1 MIGIGPADDARAATF
16 LGRTS
21 ALVKLLVV
29 VTWLL
34 GVVVT
39 PDLRASLVLGMAALL
54 AAASLGSVPP
64 RVILRGLAP
73 LAIAACGVAFFAAV
87 FAVGNGWPGAVEVL
101 EVGPLFVSVAGVEA
115 GLLVGARLLA
125 IGAIS
130 IAYATTTTPT
140 ALVDS
145 LVQQA
150 GVSDR
155 FAYGALAAYGALP
168 RLAGDLRALREARAL
183 RGLHADLHPRL
194 LVALLVLAIRHAE
207 RLGVAMDARG
217 FGQGRRSAYRPLA
230 WSVRDLLVGA
240 GGVLIMAVVIGPTV
254 IGV

>member
-1 MIGIGPADDARAATF
+1 MIGIGLADDVRATSF

-29 VTWLL
+29 MIWLL
-34 GVVVT
+34 GVVAT
-39 PDLRASLVLGMAALL
+39 PDPRASLVMGLVGLL
-54 AAASLGSVPP
+54 AAASLGSVPV
-64 RVILRGLAP
+64 RVILQGLAP

-87 FAVGNGWPGAVEVL
+87 FAVGNGRPGAITVHELGPVL
-101 EVGPLFVSVAGVEA
+101 ISVAGVEA

-125 IGAIS
+125 IGAVS
-130 IAYATTTTPT
+130 IAYATTTSPT

-183 RGLHADLHPRL
+183 RGLRSDLHPRL

-217 FGQGRRSAYRPLA
+217 FGRGRRSAYRPLA
-230 WSVRDLLVGA
+230 WGIRDLLVGV
-240 GGVLIMAVVIGPTV
+240 GGVAIVVVVVGPTLTA
-254 IGV
+254 

>member
-1 MIGIGPADDARAATF
+1 MIGIGLADDVRGATL

-34 GVVVT
+34 GVVAT
-39 PDLRASLVLGMAALL
+39 PDPRASSVLGLVGLL
-54 AAASLGSVPP
+54 AAASLGSVPV
-64 RVILRGLAP
+64 RVILQGLAP

-87 FAVGNGWPGAVEVL
+87 FAVGNGQPGAIVAL
-101 EVGPLFVSVAGVEA
+101 EVGPLVISVAGIEA

-130 IAYATTTTPT
+130 IAYATTTSPT

-145 LVQQA
+145 LVQEA

-183 RGLHADLHPRL
+183 RGLRGDLHPRL

-217 FGQGRRSAYRPLA
+217 FGHGRRSAYRPLA
-230 WSVRDLLVGA
+230 WGLRDLLVGV
-240 GGVLIMAVVIGPTV
+240 GGVAILAVVVGPTV
-254 IGV
+254 VA

>member
-1 MIGIGPADDARAATF
+1 M
-16 LGRTS
+16 
-21 ALVKLLVV
+21 
-29 VTWLL
+29 
-34 GVVVT
+34 
-39 PDLRASLVLGMAALL
+39 
-54 AAASLGSVPP
+54 
-64 RVILRGLAP
+64 RVILQGLAP

-87 FAVGNGWPGAVEVL
+87 FAVGNGRPGAIAVL
-101 EVGPLFVSVAGVEA
+101 EVGSVVISVAGVEA

-125 IGAIS
+125 IGAVS
-130 IAYATTTTPT
+130 IAYATTTSPT

-183 RGLHADLHPRL
+183 RGLRADLHPRL

-207 RLGVAMDARG
+207 RLGVAMDARA
-217 FGQGRRSAYRPLA
+217 GQADAAPIDPGLGHSRP
-230 WSVRDLLVGA
+230 A
-240 GGVLIMAVVIGPTV
+240 GGVEARDCRGRRRADPDRLTDRRQPATPRRRGPGPPV
-254 IGV
+254 PDGGSR

>member
-1 MIGIGPADDARAATF
+1 VIGIGPADDVRATSF

-29 VTWLL
+29 VAWLL
-34 GVVVT
+34 GVVAT
-39 PDLRASLVLGMAALL
+39 PDPRASLVMGLVGLL
-54 AAASLGSVPP
+54 AAASLGSVPV
-64 RVILRGLAP
+64 RVILQGLAP

-87 FAVGNGWPGAVEVL
+87 FAVGNGRPGAITVL
-101 EVGPLFVSVAGVEA
+101 ELGPVVISVAGVEA

-125 IGAIS
+125 IGAVS
-130 IAYATTTTPT
+130 IAYATTTSPT

-183 RGLHADLHPRL
+183 RGLRSDLHPRL

-217 FGQGRRSAYRPLA
+217 FGRGRRSAYRPLA
-230 WSVRDLLVGA
+230 WGIRDLLVGV
-240 GGVLIMAVVIGPTV
+240 GGVAIVVVVVGPTLTA
-254 IGV
+254 

>member
-1 MIGIGPADDARAATF
+1 MIGIGLADDVRATSL

-34 GVVVT
+34 GVVAT
-39 PDLRASLVLGMAALL
+39 PDPRASLVMGLIGLL
-54 AAASLGSVPP
+54 AAASLGSVPV
-64 RVILRGLAP
+64 RLILQGLAP
-73 LAIAACGVAFFAAV
+73 LAIAACGVALFAAV
-87 FAVGNGWPGAVEVL
+87 FAVGHGRLGAIAVL
-101 EVGPLFVSVAGVEA
+101 EVGPLVISVAGAEA

-125 IGAIS
+125 IGAVS
-130 IAYATTTTPT
+130 IAYATTTSPT

-155 FAYGALAAYGALP
+155 FAYGALAAYGTLP

-183 RGLHADLHPRL
+183 RGLRADLHPRV

-230 WSVRDLLVGA
+230 WGVRDLLVGV
-240 GGVLIMAVVIGPTV
+240 GGVAIVAVIVGPTLTA
-254 IGV
+254 